1 MLAPGLTHQPFRPS
15 TEPQRLLRTAFHWTS
30 QRVPGASWSNR
41 AQLTVSVPL
50 DPESATCLEVLLR
63 RELRLPEGHTVF
75 AIRPLREPC
84 APAVPLVLLH
94 GLADSLEESLALSV
108 VVRPFL
114 SLTSQQ
120 PTAKREAIPLD
131 ALLRCDATAALDL
144 LDRLQTMGV
153 ARIRGTADLTAAT
166 RAAYERAPALFAT
179 PAAHKQAF
187 LEYTGPAPSCGKY
200 VGFGG
205 DLGREWLQLRRKTCD
220 GSGVL
225 PAGLDG
231 ALHRA
236 FEELR
241 RAACTCLCA
250 LESAVGVEAAS
261 WLQKTD
267 LAEELAEEQMPCD
280 GAGSS
285 GDKAGPSVLRLYD
298 YRPEGAAGR
307 GCNAHADLGML
318 TISPAPISHT
328 LQAAPGLLCYSVERL
343 RWEEAELGLAPDELT
358 LFAGE
363 QLSLLSGG
371 RIPATLHR
379 VPPPTAS
386 RLSLPFFARANPHA
400 RLADGRDGVCEAF
413 VLERLFRR
421 RPWRPAPPH
430 GSVPDY

>member
-1 MLAPGLTHQPFRPS
+1 MTTQPPFRCS

-30 QRVPGASWSNR
+30 QQVPGASWSNR

-50 DPESATCLEVLLR
+50 DPESATRLEVKLQ

-114 SLTSQQ
+114 SLSSRQ
-120 PTAKREAIPLD
+120 PAAAREAIPLD
-131 ALLRCDATAALDL
+131 ALLRRDATAAMDL
-144 LDRLQTMGV
+144 LDRLQTTGV

-166 RAAYERAPALFAT
+166 RAAYESAPAVFAT
-179 PAAHKQAF
+179 PAARKQA
-187 LEYTGPAPSCGKY
+187 LYQCIGPTPSCGRY

-205 DLGREWLQLRRKTCD
+205 DLGREWLQLRRRLPCD

-231 ALHRA
+231 ASDGALHMA
-236 FEELR
+236 FDELR

-250 LESAVGVEAAS
+250 LQSASGDTEAAS
-261 WLQKTD
+261 WVDKTD
-267 LAEELAEEQMPCD
+267 LADDLGEEQAVASL
-280 GAGSS
+280 GH
-285 GDKAGPSVLRLYD
+285 KAGPSVLRLYD
-298 YRPEGAAGR
+298 YRSEGVKGR

-318 TISPAPISHT
+318 TVSPAPVSHT
-328 LQAAPGLLCYSVERL
+328 LEAAPGLLSYSTETL
-343 RWEEAELGLAPDELT
+343 RWEEAEQGLQSDELT

-371 RIPATLHR
+371 RIPAALHR

-400 RLADGRDGVCEAF
+400 RLADGKAGVCEAF